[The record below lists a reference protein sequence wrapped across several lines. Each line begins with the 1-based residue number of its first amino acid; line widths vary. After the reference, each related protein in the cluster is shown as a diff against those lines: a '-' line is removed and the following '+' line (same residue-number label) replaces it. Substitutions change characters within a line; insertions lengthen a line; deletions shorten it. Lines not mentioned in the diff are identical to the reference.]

1 MKTYCI
7 LMFAS
12 TLHYPVA
19 VEYEHLLPSANKA
32 SKVWVLSVCDD
43 NFFAESVG
51 ILIRWL
57 FFIVNRRSVSPPFP
71 LHFCFPATRFI
82 GNDLTHSG
90 GDGGRQGKK
99 WSAAGRRGRDWR
111 EAFFV
116 YMRGQE

>member
-19 VEYEHLLPSANKA
+19 VEYEHLLPSANNA

-43 NFFAESVG
+43 DFFAESVG

-71 LHFCFPATRFI
+71 LHFAFP
-82 GNDLTHSG
+82 
-90 GDGGRQGKK
+90 
-99 WSAAGRRGRDWR
+99 RRDSS
-111 EAFFV
+111 ETI
-116 YMRGQE
+116 